1 MQRTVWKRIRPILE
15 PTVLQNKHERIHF
28 QMRQIQDS
36 RRAIIDTSY
45 QEFKKTLMPSQWKYL
60 PRTLDICALDP
71 FTKVMDAAV
80 DVAVTATDFEQAFC
94 ELPELL
100 AASSDARKLHARSL
114 LKILT
119 SATQP
124 APEPREILQG
134 HVAVSLNSSQPDAL
148 DLATAAFTCQGQ
160 SCRAPNLFGWDAIA
174 QHHCR
179 LDLDWFIGQP
189 YGHLQ
194 QCVDHSP
201 DPPKISFSSDLSKIA
216 AAVVQATGLDD
227 RVATILDMDAK
238 DLRFGCSVCSPRKER
253 GKGSSSWVKA
263 GYKWRDFV
271 RFLPLLFFFFAG
283 SMISSRS
290 YIVLPNYTPQMSSSC
305 SLQISQQS
313 SKQAK

>member
-134 HVAVSLNSSQPDAL
+134 HVAVSLNFSQPDAL

-271 RFLPLLFFFFAG
+271 RFLPLLFFFAG

-290 YIVLPNYTPQMSSSC
+290 YIVLPNYIPQMSSSC

>member
-80 DVAVTATDFEQAFC
+80 DVAVTATDFEQAFH

-271 RFLPLLFFFFAG
+271 RFLPLLFF
-283 SMISSRS
+283 
-290 YIVLPNYTPQMSSSC
+290 LP
-305 SLQISQQS
+305 
-313 SKQAK
+313 AV